1 MLFGVGLGQLLSE
14 NLFLFC
20 WGRGVNFALLLPLI
34 LTLIRSFHVADMV
47 CLVQVGIEA
56 WKSAR
61 DSTGLTPND
70 YACLRGQYSYIHLV
84 QKKLSKKS
92 EESRHVVLDIH
103 GAVLDCNNKWKQSDG
118 YKSSKVASL
127 QTEKIETVATYRHC
141 KACEQKLAYGNIRRS
156 LAYQPAILS
165 MVAIAAVCVCVAL
178 LFKSSPEV
186 RCVFEPF
193 NWERLKYGAS

>member
-1 MLFGVGLGQLLSE
+1 MRTFSFFLFLVMGEGVFTSNLTLFGHYYDTDKIIFMLLI
-14 NLFLFC
+14 
-20 WGRGVNFALLLPLI
+20 W
-34 LTLIRSFHVADMV
+34 V

-70 YACLRGQYSYIHLV
+70 YACLRGRNSYIQLV

-92 EESRHVVLDIH
+92 ESRHVVLDIH

-127 QTEKIETVATYRHC
+127 QTEKIEMGATYRHC
-141 KACEQKLAYGNIRRS
+141 NLCQQKLAYGNIRRRS
-156 LAYQPAILS
+156 LAYQPAMLS

-186 RCVFEPF
+186 LYVFQPF
-193 NWERLKYGAS
+193 TWERLKYGAS